1 MHSEYLQPLLDWI
14 AQHQTWAGLAVFL
27 LSISESLLIVGLFVP
42 GTIVMFGI
50 GTLVATGSLELWET
64 LGWATLGAIV
74 GDGISYWI
82 GYYYKDRLRGM
93 WPLRRYPGLVTRGE
107 AFFLRHGGKSVL
119 FGRFVGP
126 VRPVIPTIAGM
137 MGMSPA
143 RFTVVNVASAV
154 TWAPAY
160 LLPGIIFGASL
171 GLASEVATRLAVLV
185 VGLLAGVWLTVWGV
199 RRLFLVLQPRA
210 EVLLSRLLAWSRAH
224 PVLGGVTAA
233 VIDPDHPEAKGLVIM
248 AGILALASWAFLW
261 TVDHVV
267 SGNPLA
273 YLDSSVAHIMQ
284 GLRTPWADQFMVLL
298 SGLGDASVVLLVV
311 LAILSWLAW
320 ERRWFAVAHWAAAV
334 AFAALLPLVLQVT
347 LEVPRPAAIYDTLD
361 ILGFPSGHAAMSMIM
376 YGFLSVLVARE
387 LPGPQRWLPYATGG
401 LIIIAVSLSHLYL
414 GARSLSDVVGG
425 LTLGLAW
432 VALLGIAYVRHQP
445 PGLSV
450 RGMLITTL
458 AALVVGG
465 GWYISRHYDQDM
477 QRYAPRYAI
486 RTLEAQAWWTH
497 EWQTL
502 PARRIDLG
510 GRLEQPLTVQWAGT
524 IENLRGHLQA
534 QGWRAPA
541 PLSAAGTL
549 SWLTPNPA
557 LAQLPVLPQ
566 AHDGRHEALLL
577 VRATAAKDRQLVLRL
592 WPSDTTLSRLL
603 PGQEVPLW
611 AGTVTWQHLAHPL
624 PLFTVPFTENEF
636 DSPLRALQPFLTSI
650 TWRLAQRPSVQNA
663 HWNGAVV
670 LMYPQGNKPQQPA
683 AAGNR
688 P

>member
-74 GDGISYWI
+74 GDGVSYWI

-93 WPLRRYPGLVTRGE
+93 WPLRRYPGLVARGE
-107 AFFLRHGGKSVL
+107 TFFLRHGGKSVL

-137 MGMSPA
+137 MGMSPM

-171 GLASEVATRLAVLV
+171 GLASEVASRLAVLV
-185 VGLLAGVWLTVWGV
+185 VGLLVGVWLTVWGM
-199 RRLFLVLQPRA
+199 RRLFLALQPRA
-210 EVLLSRLLAWSRAH
+210 GVLLARLLAWSRAH

-261 TVDHVV
+261 TVGHVV
-267 SGNPLA
+267 SGNPLT

-298 SGLGDASVVLLVV
+298 SGLGDASAVLLLV
-311 LAILSWLAW
+311 LMILLWLAW
-320 ERRWFAVAHWAAAV
+320 QRRWFAAAHWVAAV
-334 AFAALLPLVLQVT
+334 AFAALLPLILQVT
-347 LEVPRPAAIYDTLD
+347 LEVPRPGATYNTLMT
-361 ILGFPSGHAAMSMIM
+361 LGFPGGHAAMSMIM

-401 LIIIAVSLSHLYL
+401 LVIIAVSLSHLYL

-432 VALLGIAYVRHQP
+432 IALLGIAYVRHQP

-450 RGMLITTL
+450 RGMLLTTL

-486 RTLEAQAWWTH
+486 RTLDTQTWWAH

-510 GRLEQPLTVQWAGT
+510 GGLEQPLTVQWAGT
-524 IENLRGHLQA
+524 IENLRRHLQA
-534 QGWRAPA
+534 QGWHAPA
-541 PLSAAGTL
+541 PISAAGML
-549 SWLTPNPA
+549 NWLTPNPI

-577 VRATAAKDRQLVLRL
+577 VHTTTAKDRQLVLRL
-592 WPSDTTLSRLL
+592 WPSDTTLDQAL

-611 AGTVTWQHLAHPL
+611 VGTVTWQHLAHPL
-624 PLFTVPFTENEF
+624 PLFTVPFSENEF
-636 DSPLRALQPFLTSI
+636 NGPLHELQPFLTGI

-663 HWNGAVV
+663 HWNGDVV
-670 LMYPQGNKPQQPA
+670 LISQQPLV
-683 AAGNR
+683 AGNR